1 MSVHVVHRFLLK
13 REHKV
18 IKAFSRESSKIIHKR
33 GRFPPMEKKSPRI
46 GIFVCECG
54 GNIGDVVDV
63 KSVVDTVKSWP
74 DVAVA
79 KYHKY
84 LCSKPAQELILDS
97 VKKENLDRVVVA
109 SCTPRMHLA
118 TFQAVL
124 ERAGLNPFMLEF
136 VNIREQDSWV
146 HGPHRSAEATRKAIS
161 LIRGGYER
169 SQQLEAMQTISEK
182 GSREILIVGGGIAG
196 ITAALELGYL
206 GYKVHLVERK
216 PSIGGNMAKL
226 TKVFPTLDCA
236 QCILTPRMAEVGRN
250 PNVAL
255 YTYSEVQEVSGRPGN
270 YDVKVFMKPRGVD
283 VQKCRSCGVCAKVC
297 PVSCP
302 DEFNEGLSQR
312 KAAYIEFPQAVPS
325 AYTIDFET
333 CTKCGKCEQLCPA
346 KAVSLTDKGFTVD
359 LHVGGIIMATGYQL
373 YDAKKLETYGYGN
386 YKDVITMMDLER
398 LVSATGPT
406 GGYIKRADGSDVKKI
421 GIVLCAGSRDKNYIP
436 YCSRICC
443 MYALKQ
449 AFVLKKML
457 GIDVTIYYTDIRAT
471 GKGYEDLY
479 WRDEEAGV
487 SFIRGKVAEVYKDSS
502 NGKLVA
508 VAEDTITGE
517 TTEEQFDMI
526 ALATPMVPPA
536 GLKELAEK
544 MKVPLGEDGFI
555 TEKHPKLDPVD
566 SLVTGIFAC
575 GCALSPKD
583 VRDTVSDGLGAS
595 AKAALFLKSDYVTT
609 SPEKAFV
616 ISDLCNGC
624 GGCMPI
630 CPVNAIS
637 MQNGKAK
644 VDAFQCTGCG
654 ACIPVC
660 PQEAIDFKNAT
671 AKQIIASLRGVL
683 EEKQPGEV
691 RVVAFVDKNV
701 GYTGMDFLGLD
712 RTNYP
717 ENVRI
722 IPVPTTAIL
731 GLKHLLYAFAYGADG
746 ILIVEGTQEI
756 DEKFTKKRIIDLGKE
771 LAKYGVEN
779 MRVRYSYV
787 PLPVYKKAAELFSMF
802 TDRIKKFGPLTEEKR
817 NAIKEKLSA

>member
-1 MSVHVVHRFLLK
+1 M
-13 REHKV
+13 
-18 IKAFSRESSKIIHKR
+18 ES
-33 GRFPPMEKKSPRI
+33 KSPRI

-63 KSVVDTVKSWP
+63 KSVVDSVKGWEG
-74 DVAVA
+74 VAVV
-79 KYHKY
+79 KYQKY
-84 LCSKPAQELILDS
+84 LCSKPAQEVIIEA
-97 VKKENLDRVVVA
+97 VKKENLNRVVVA

-118 TFQAVL
+118 TFQSAL
-124 ERAGLNPFMLEF
+124 ERAGLNPYMLEF
-136 VNIREQDSWV
+136 VNIREQDSWA
-146 HGPHRSAEATRKAIS
+146 HGPKPSQEATRKAVS

-169 SQQLEAMQTISEK
+169 SRELEPLETISEK
-182 GSREILIVGGGIAG
+182 GSREVLIIGGGIAG

-206 GYKVHLVERK
+206 GYKVHIVERK

-250 PNVAL
+250 QNVNL
-255 YTYSEVQEVSGRPGN
+255 LTYAEVKEFSGRPGN

-283 VQKCRSCGVCAKVC
+283 AQKCRSCGVCAKVC
-297 PVSCP
+297 PVSVP

-325 AYTIDFET
+325 TYVIDFNS
-333 CTKCGKCEQLCPA
+333 CTKCGKCEKLCPA
-346 KAVSLTDKGFTVD
+346 KAIDLADQGHTVD
-359 LHVGGIIMATGYQL
+359 LHVGGVIMATGYQL
-373 YDAKKLETYGYGN
+373 YDAHMLDTYGYGT

-398 LVSATGPT
+398 FVSATGPT
-406 GGYIKRADGSDVKKI
+406 GGYIKRADGSDVKRMA
-421 GIVLCAGSRDKNYIP
+421 IVLCAGSRDKNYIS

-457 GIDVTIYYTDIRAT
+457 GIDVSVYYTDIRAT

-479 WRDEEAGV
+479 WRDQEAGV
-487 SFIRGKVAEVYKDSS
+487 TFIRGKVAEVYKNKS
-502 NGKLVA
+502 GKLVA

-517 TTEEQFDMI
+517 MTEEEFDMI

-536 GLKELAEK
+536 GLKELTDK
-544 MKVPLGEDGFI
+544 MKVSIGEDGFI

-609 SPEKAFV
+609 SPEKAYV
-616 ISDLCNGC
+616 ILDLCNGC
-624 GGCMPI
+624 GVCVPT
-630 CPVNAIS
+630 CPTKAIS
-637 MQNGKAK
+637 MQADKAK
-644 VDAFQCTGCG
+644 IDPFQCTGCG

-660 PQEAIDFKNAT
+660 PKEAIDFRNST
-671 AKQIIASLRGVL
+671 TKQIVATLRGVL
-683 EEKQPGEV
+683 ADKQTDEV
-691 RVVAFVDKNV
+691 RIVAFVDKNV

-717 ENVRI
+717 ENIRI
-722 IPVPTTAIL
+722 VPVPSTAIL
-731 GLKHLLYAFAYGADG
+731 GLRHLLHAFALGADG
-746 ILIVEGTQEI
+746 VLVIEGTQEI
-756 DEKFTKKRIIDLGKE
+756 DEKFTKKRMIDMGRE
-771 LAKYGVEN
+771 LAQYGIEN

-787 PLPVYKKAAELFSMF
+787 PLPVYKKAAELFTMF
-802 TDRIKKFGPLTEEKR
+802 ADRIKKFGPLAEEKR
-817 NAIKEKLSA
+817 DSLKKKLQL

>member
-1 MSVHVVHRFLLK
+1 
-13 REHKV
+13 
-18 IKAFSRESSKIIHKR
+18 
-33 GRFPPMEKKSPRI
+33 MEKKAPRI
-46 GIFVCECG
+46 GVFVCECG
-54 GNIGDVVDV
+54 GNIGEVVDV
-63 KSVVDTVKSWP
+63 KAVVDAAKNWP

-79 KYHKY
+79 KFHKY
-84 LCSKPAQELILDS
+84 LCSKPAQEIITGS

-118 TFQAVL
+118 TFQGVL
-124 ERAGLNPFMLEF
+124 ERAGLNPYMLEF
-136 VNIREQDSWV
+136 VNIREQDSWIL
-146 HGPHRSAEATRKAIS
+146 GPHPSQEATKKAIS

-169 SQQLEAMQTISEK
+169 SRELEPLQTISEK
-182 GSREILIVGGGIAG
+182 GSREILIIGGGISG

-216 PSIGGNMAKL
+216 SSIGGNMAKL

-250 PNVAL
+250 PNVTL
-255 YTYSEVQEVSGRPGN
+255 YTYAEVQQVGGRPGN
-270 YDVKVFMKPRGVD
+270 FDVKLRMKPRGVD

-297 PVSCP
+297 PVSVP

-325 AYTIDFET
+325 AYVIDFSA

-346 KAVSLTDKGFTVD
+346 KAVSLADQGSTVD
-359 LHVGGIIMATGYQL
+359 LHVGGIVMATGFQL
-373 YDAKKLETYGYGN
+373 YDAKKLDTYCYGK

-398 LVSATGPT
+398 FVSATGPT
-406 GGYIKRADGSDVKKI
+406 SGYIKRADGTDVKKMA
-421 GIVLCAGSRDKNYIP
+421 IVLCAGSRDKNYIS

-443 MYALKQ
+443 MYSLKQ

-457 GIDVTIYYTDIRAT
+457 GIDVTVYYTDIRAT

-479 WRDEEAGV
+479 WRDQEAGV
-487 SFIRGKVAEVYKDSS
+487 SFIRGKVAEVYQNK

-517 TTEEQFDMI
+517 LLEQEFDMI
-526 ALATPMVPPA
+526 GLATPMVPPS
-536 GLKELAEK
+536 GLKELADK
-544 MKVPLGEDGFI
+544 MKVSIGEDGFV

-566 SLVTGIFAC
+566 TLVTGVFAC

-616 ISDLCNGC
+616 IADLCNGC
-624 GGCMPI
+624 KACVPV
-630 CPVNAIS
+630 CPVNAIT
-637 MQNGKAK
+637 MEGDKAK
-644 VDAFQCTGCG
+644 INPFQCTGCG

-660 PQEAIDFKNAT
+660 PQEAIDFKNST
-671 AKQIIASLRGVL
+671 TKQILASLRGVL
-683 EEKQPGEV
+683 AEKAAGDV

-717 ENVRI
+717 ENIRI
-722 IPVPTTAIL
+722 VPVPTTAL
-731 GLKHLLYAFAYGADG
+731 LSLKHLLYAFAYGADG
-746 ILIVEGTQEI
+746 VLVIEGTQEI
-756 DEKFTKKRIIDLGKE
+756 DEKFTKKRMLDMGRE
-771 LAKYGVEN
+771 LAKHGIET

-787 PLPVYKKAAELFSMF
+787 PLPVYKKAAELFTMF
-802 TDRIKKFGPLTEEKR
+802 TDRIKKFGPLPEEKR
-817 NAIKEKLSA
+817 NTIKQKIQA

>member
-1 MSVHVVHRFLLK
+1 MDK
-13 REHKV
+13 E
-18 IKAFSRESSKIIHKR
+18 ISS
-33 GRFPPMEKKSPRI
+33 MEKKSPKI
-46 GIFVCECG
+46 GVFVCECG
-54 GNIGDVVDV
+54 GNIGEVVDV
-63 KSVVDTVKSWP
+63 KAVVDAVKTWEG
-74 DVAVA
+74 VAVA

-84 LCSKPAQELILDS
+84 LCSKPAQEMILDA

-118 TFQAVL
+118 TFQSVL

-136 VNIREQDSWV
+136 VNIREQDSWIL
-146 HGPHRSAEATRKAIS
+146 GPHPSPEATKKAIS

-169 SQQLEAMQTISEK
+169 SRELEPLQLISEK
-182 GSREILIVGGGIAG
+182 GSREILIIGGGISG
-196 ITAALELGYL
+196 ITSALELGYL
-206 GYKVHLVERK
+206 GYKVDLVERK
-216 PSIGGNMAKL
+216 SSIGGNMAKL

-250 PNVAL
+250 TNVNL
-255 YTYSEVQEVSGRPGN
+255 YTYAEVQEVSGRPGN
-270 YDVKVFMKPRGVD
+270 YDVKIRMKPRGVD

-297 PVSCP
+297 PITVS
-302 DEFNEGLSQR
+302 DEFNEGWAQR

-325 AYTIDFET
+325 AYTIDFT
-333 CTKCGKCEQLCPA
+333 ACTKCGKCEQLCPA
-346 KAVSLTDKGFTVD
+346 KAVSLADQGSTVD
-359 LHVGGIIMATGYQL
+359 LHVGGIIVATGYQL
-373 YDAKKLETYGYGN
+373 YDAKKLENYGYGT

-398 LVSATGPT
+398 FVSATGPT
-406 GGYIKRADGSDVKKI
+406 GGYIKKADGTDVKRMA
-421 GIVLCAGSRDKNYIP
+421 IVLCAGSRDKNYIS

-443 MYALKQ
+443 MYSLKQ

-471 GKGYEDLY
+471 GRGYEDLY
-479 WRDEEAGV
+479 WRDQEAGV
-487 SFIRGKVAEVYKDSS
+487 TFIRGKVAEVYKNGK

-508 VAEDTITGE
+508 VAEDTITSE
-517 TTEEQFDMI
+517 VTEDEFDMI
-526 ALATPMVPPA
+526 ALATPMVPPS
-536 GLKELAEK
+536 GLKELADK
-544 MKVPLGEDGFI
+544 MKVSIGEDGFI

-583 VRDTVSDGLGAS
+583 VRDTVSDGLAAS

-609 SPEKAFV
+609 SPEKAYV

-624 GGCMPI
+624 NACVPI
-630 CPVNAIS
+630 CPTNAIS
-637 MQNGKAK
+637 MQGGKAK
-644 VDAFQCTGCG
+644 IDPFLCTGCG

-671 AKQIIASLRGVL
+671 TKQITASLRGVL
-683 EEKQPGEV
+683 SEKPPGEV
-691 RVVAFVDKNV
+691 RIVAFVDKNV

-717 ENVRI
+717 ENIRI
-722 IPVPTTAIL
+722 VPVPTTAIL

-746 ILIVEGTQEI
+746 VLVIEGTQEI
-756 DEKFTKKRIIDLGKE
+756 DEKFTKKKMIDMGRE
-771 LAKYGVEN
+771 LAKYNIEN

-787 PLPVYKKAAELFSMF
+787 PLPVYKKAAELFTMF
-802 TDRIKKFGPLTEEKR
+802 TDRIKKFGPFPEEKR
-817 NAIKEKLSA
+817 TAIRQKLGL

>member
-1 MSVHVVHRFLLK
+1 
-13 REHKV
+13 
-18 IKAFSRESSKIIHKR
+18 
-33 GRFPPMEKKSPRI
+33 MEEKSPRI

-63 KSVVDTVKSWP
+63 KTVVDTVKNWP
-74 DVAVA
+74 DVATA

-84 LCSKPAQELILDS
+84 LCSKPAQEMILDA

-109 SCTPRMHLA
+109 SCTPRMHLG
-118 TFQAVL
+118 TFQAVM
-124 ERAGLNPFMLEF
+124 ERSGLNPFMLEF

-146 HGPHRSAEATRKAIS
+146 HGPHASAEATKKAVS
-161 LIRGGYER
+161 LIKGGYER
-169 SQQLEAMQTISEK
+169 SRELEPLQTISEK
-182 GSREILIVGGGIAG
+182 GSREILIVGGGISG

-250 PNVAL
+250 PNVTL
-255 YTYSEVQEVSGRPGN
+255 YTYGEVQEVSGRPGN

-283 VQKCRSCGVCAKVC
+283 LQKCRNCGVCTKVC
-297 PVSCP
+297 PVSVS

-312 KAAYIEFPQAVPS
+312 KAAYMEFPQAVPS
-325 AYTIDFET
+325 AYVIDFKS
-333 CTKCGKCEQLCPA
+333 CTKCGKCEKLCPA
-346 KAVSLTDKGFTVD
+346 KAITLEDQGSIID
-359 LHVGGIIMATGYQL
+359 LHVGSIIMATGYQL
-373 YDAKKLETYGYGN
+373 YDATKLETFGYGT

-398 LVSATGPT
+398 FVSATGPT
-406 GGYIKRADGSDVKKI
+406 SGYVKRADGTDVKKMAI
-421 GIVLCAGSRDKNYIP
+421 ALCAGSRDKNYIP

-457 GIDVTIYYTDIRAT
+457 GIDVAIYYTDIRAT

-479 WRDEEAGV
+479 WRDQEAGV
-487 SFIRGKVAEVYKDSS
+487 TFIRGKVAEVYKD
-502 NGKLVA
+502 NKTGKLVA
-508 VAEDTITGE
+508 VAEDTISNE
-517 TTEEQFDMI
+517 LTEDQYDMI
-526 ALATPMVPPA
+526 ALATPMVPPE

-544 MKVPLGEDGFI
+544 MKVSIGEDGFI

-566 SLVTGIFAC
+566 SLTTGIFAC

-583 VRDTVSDGLGAS
+583 VRDTVSDGLAAS

-609 SPEKAFV
+609 SPEKAYV
-616 ISDLCNGC
+616 ITDLCNGC
-624 GGCMPI
+624 SACVPI
-630 CPVNAIS
+630 CPTNAIT
-637 MQNGKAK
+637 MQEGKAK
-644 VDAFQCTGCG
+644 IAPFQCTGCG

-671 AKQIIASLRGVL
+671 TKQVIANIRGVL
-683 EEKQPGEV
+683 AEKPPGEI
-691 RVVAFVDKNV
+691 RIVAFVDKNV

-722 IPVPTTAIL
+722 VSVPSTAIL
-731 GLKHLLYAFAYGADG
+731 GLKHFLHAFAYGADG
-746 ILIVEGTQEI
+746 VLVIEGTQEI
-756 DEKFTKKRIIDLGKE
+756 DEKFTKKRMIDLGRE

-802 TDRIKKFGPLTEEKR
+802 TDRIKKFGPLPEEKR
-817 NAIKEKLSA
+817 NAIKQKLSI

>member
-1 MSVHVVHRFLLK
+1 
-13 REHKV
+13 
-18 IKAFSRESSKIIHKR
+18 
-33 GRFPPMEKKSPRI
+33 MEKKSPKI

-63 KSVVDTVKSWP
+63 KSVIETAKTWP

-84 LCSKPAQELILDS
+84 LCSKPAQELILES

-118 TFQAVL
+118 TFQSVM

-146 HGPHRSAEATRKAIS
+146 HGPHSSPEATRKAVS
-161 LIRGGYER
+161 LIKGGYER
-169 SQQLEAMQTISEK
+169 SRELEPLQTVSEK
-182 GSREILIVGGGIAG
+182 GSREILIVGGGISG

-206 GYKVHLVERK
+206 GHKVHLVERK
-216 PSIGGNMAKL
+216 PSLGGNMAKL

-250 PNVAL
+250 PNVAI
-255 YTYSEVQEVSGRPGN
+255 YSYSEVKEVGGRPGN
-270 YDVKVFMKPRGVD
+270 YNVKVFTKPRGVD
-283 VQKCRSCGVCAKVC
+283 VQKCRNCGVCSKVC
-297 PVSCP
+297 PVSVP

-325 AYTIDFET
+325 AYTIDFKN
-333 CTKCGKCEQLCPA
+333 CTRCGKCEQLCPA
-346 KAVSLTDKGFTVD
+346 KAISLADQGSTID
-359 LHVGGIIMATGYQL
+359 LHVGGIILSTGYQL
-373 YDAKKLETYGYGN
+373 YDAKKLETLGYGN
-386 YKDVITMMDLER
+386 YKDVITMMELER

-406 GGYIKRADGSDVKKI
+406 NGFVKKADGTDVKKMAM
-421 GIVLCAGSRDKNYIP
+421 VLCAGSRDKNYIP

-443 MYALKQ
+443 MYSLKQ

-479 WRDEEAGV
+479 WRDQEAGV
-487 SFIRGKVAEVYKDSS
+487 NFVRGKVAEIYKDSTT
-502 NGKLVA
+502 GKLVA

-517 TTEEQFDMI
+517 ITEEQFDMI
-526 ALATPMVPPA
+526 GLATPMIAPDD
-536 GLKELAEK
+536 LKELAEK
-544 MKVPLGEDGFI
+544 MKVPIGEDGFV

-566 SLVTGIFAC
+566 TLTTGIFAS

-583 VRDTVSDGLGAS
+583 VRDTVSDSLGAS
-595 AKAALFLKSDYVTT
+595 AKAALFLKGDYVTT
-609 SPEKAFV
+609 SPEKAYV
-616 ISDLCNGC
+616 IADLCNGC
-624 GGCMPI
+624 NACVPI
-630 CPVNAIS
+630 CPTNAIT

-644 VDAFQCTGCG
+644 IDPFQCTGCG

-660 PQEAIDFKNAT
+660 PQEAIDFKNT
-671 AKQIIASLRGVL
+671 TTKQIIASLRGVL
-683 EEKQPGEV
+683 AEKQPGEI
-691 RVVAFVDKNV
+691 RIVAFVDKNV

-717 ENVRI
+717 DSLRI
-722 IPVPTTAIL
+722 LSVPTTAIL
-731 GLKHLLYAFAYGADG
+731 GLKHLLYAFAFGADG
-746 ILIVEGTQEI
+746 VLVIEGTQEI
-756 DEKFTKKRIIDLGKE
+756 DEKFTKKRMIDMGRE
-771 LAKYGVEN
+771 LAKYGIEN

-787 PLPVYKKAAELFSMF
+787 PLPVYKKAAELFTMF
-802 TDRIKKFGPLTEEKR
+802 ADRIKKFGSLAEEKR
-817 NAIKEKLSA
+817 NAIKQKLSV

>member
-1 MSVHVVHRFLLK
+1 
-13 REHKV
+13 
-18 IKAFSRESSKIIHKR
+18 
-33 GRFPPMEKKSPRI
+33 MEQKSPKI
-46 GIFVCECG
+46 GIFICECG

-63 KSVVDTVKSWP
+63 KAVVDAAKNWEG
-74 DVAVA
+74 VAVA

-84 LCSKPAQELILDS
+84 LCSKPAQEMIVEA
-97 VKKENLDRVVVA
+97 VKKENLNRVVVA

-118 TFQAVL
+118 TFQSVL

-146 HGPHRSAEATRKAIS
+146 HGPHASEEATKKAVS

-169 SQQLEAMQTISEK
+169 SRELEPLDTISEK
-182 GSREILIVGGGIAG
+182 ASREILIVGGGIAG

-206 GYKVHLVERK
+206 GYKIHLVERN

-250 PNVAL
+250 SNVSL
-255 YTYSEVQEVSGRPGN
+255 YTYAEVPKVSGRPGN
-270 YDVKVFMKPRGVD
+270 YNVCVFMKPRGVD
-283 VQKCRSCGVCAKVC
+283 VQKCRSCGVCAKIC
-297 PVSCP
+297 PVVVP
-302 DEFNEGLSQR
+302 NEFDEGLSER

-325 AYTIDFET
+325 AYVIDFES

-346 KAVSLTDKGFTVD
+346 KAVSLSDQGSTVD
-359 LHVGGIIMATGYQL
+359 LKVGAIIFATGYQL
-373 YDAKKLETYGYGN
+373 YDAKKLETYGYGA

-406 GGYIKRADGSDVKKI
+406 SGYVKKADGTDVKKMAI
-421 GIVLCAGSRDKNYIP
+421 ALCAGSRDKNYIP

-443 MYALKQ
+443 MYSLKQ

-479 WRDEEAGV
+479 WRDQEAGV
-487 SFIRGKVAEVYKDSS
+487 NFIRGKIAEVYKNN

-517 TTEEQFDMI
+517 LTEEEFDMI
-526 ALATPMVPPA
+526 GLATPMVPPE
-536 GLKELAEK
+536 GLAELAKE
-544 MKVPLGEDGFI
+544 MKVSIGEDGFV

-583 VRDTVSDGLGAS
+583 VRDTVSDALGAS
-595 AKAALFLKSDYVTT
+595 AKAALFLKGDYVTT
-609 SPEKAFV
+609 SPEKAYV
-616 ISDLCNGC
+616 IADLCDGC
-624 GGCMPI
+624 QVCVPI
-630 CPVNAIS
+630 CPTNAIS
-637 MQNGKAK
+637 LQDGKAK
-644 VDAFQCTGCG
+644 ISPFQCAGCG

-660 PQEAIDFKNAT
+660 PKEAIDFKNST
-671 AKQIIASLRGVL
+671 TKQILASIRGVL
-683 EEKQPGEV
+683 ADKQPGEA
-691 RVVAFVDKNV
+691 RIVAFVDKNV

-731 GLKHLLYAFAYGADG
+731 GLKNLLYAFAYGADG
-746 ILIVEGTQEI
+746 VLVIEGTQEI
-756 DEKFTKKRIIDLGKE
+756 DEKFSKKRMIEMGRE
-771 LAKYGVEN
+771 LAQYGIEN

-802 TDRIKKFGPLTEEKR
+802 SERIKKFGPVTEEKR
-817 NAIKEKLSA
+817 SAVKQKIEA